1 VRQQL
6 PVRRPRGGDGRARR
20 HPCGPRERADEVRQ
34 VTKSPRRTGAP
45 ALWRYQAERKSS
57 AGCTHIGFTASDRA
71 GRRALSRGGTRGW
84 RAQHGKSGVRADNGP
99 NYYAAFLLDP
109 DGNNVESLWLR

>member
-1 VRQQL
+1 VR
-6 PVRRPRGGDGRARR
+6 A
-20 HPCGPRERADEVRQ
+20 
-34 VTKSPRRTGAP
+34 
-45 ALWRYQAERKSS
+45 SS
-57 AGCTHIGFTASDRA
+57 ACT
-71 GRRALSRGGTRGW
+71 RRDSRL